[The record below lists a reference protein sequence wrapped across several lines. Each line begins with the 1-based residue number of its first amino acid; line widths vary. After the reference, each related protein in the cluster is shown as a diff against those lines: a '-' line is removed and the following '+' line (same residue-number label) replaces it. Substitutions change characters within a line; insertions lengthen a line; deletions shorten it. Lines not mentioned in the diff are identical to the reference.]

1 MRSMII
7 SLVNNVASSSSF
19 HIHTSFFH
27 VYIYIFDLS
36 SLLVQRSNES
46 RIVFREILLPPHP
59 GHVESVITV
68 LARAENS
75 RTGWNVSAESRIAG
89 KKKEED
95 WCERGWERERERESG
110 RGASR
115 PFSRPFVGVL
125 RVISSH
131 YILSNVIEFPRVARS
146 ISTAFSSFVANK

>member
-1 MRSMII
+1 MRSTII

-95 WCERGWERERERESG
+95 WCERGWEREREWK
-110 RGASR
+110 RGVS
-115 PFSRPFVGVL
+115 PF
-125 RVISSH
+125 
-131 YILSNVIEFPRVARS
+131 
-146 ISTAFSSFVANK
+146 FSSLRGSPPRYFVPLHPFERNRIPTSRAIHLHRVFFVRS